1 MTELKR
7 SLGLFK
13 VTLMGVGVI
22 LGAGI
27 YALVGK
33 AAALSGN
40 AVWLSFILAA
50 LVAALTGL
58 SYAELSSFITKAG
71 GEYYYIRRAFGRF
84 SAFLL
89 TWLLIMGLAI
99 AGGAVALG
107 FGGYFNALF
116 DINMV
121 WTAVVLIILT
131 SIALYM
137 GTEQAAWI
145 AVTCTILEITGILV
159 VIAVGIPEMGSVN
172 YFELATDTS
181 GVIAAGAL
189 IFFAYIGFD
198 EIVQLAEE
206 SKRPEKIIPRAIL
219 LSIFISTVLYV
230 LVAIAVISV
239 LPWESLSASNS
250 PLADVVAKSL
260 GQEAFFLLSTI
271 ALFSTGNTVLLIM
284 LAAARLLYGM
294 AESGSMPSLFAA
306 IHRKN
311 QTPHKAT
318 FAIALVAIFMVLL
331 LQKIEIIASLTNFA
345 FFTTFLLVN
354 AAVIVL
360 RFKEPSAKRIFRI
373 PFSIAGVPIIP
384 VLAVLSIFI
393 MMLNVG
399 WDAFFMGCGML
410 ALGIVVYVIMLKTN
424 TESKIQ

>member
-84 SAFLL
+84 FAFLL

-107 FGGYFNALF
+107 FGGYFSALF
-116 DINMV
+116 DTNMV

-131 SIALYM
+131 SIALYI

-145 AVTCTILEITGILV
+145 AVTCTILEIAGILV

-189 IFFAYIGFD
+189 IF
-198 EIVQLAEE
+198 
-206 SKRPEKIIPRAIL
+206 L
-219 LSIFISTVLYV
+219 LTLD
-230 LVAIAVISV
+230 LM
-239 LPWESLSASNS
+239 
-250 PLADVVAKSL
+250 K
-260 GQEAFFLLSTI
+260 
-271 ALFSTGNTVLLIM
+271 
-284 LAAARLLYGM
+284 
-294 AESGSMPSLFAA
+294 
-306 IHRKN
+306 
-311 QTPHKAT
+311 
-318 FAIALVAIFMVLL
+318 
-331 LQKIEIIASLTNFA
+331 
-345 FFTTFLLVN
+345 
-354 AAVIVL
+354 
-360 RFKEPSAKRIFRI
+360 
-373 PFSIAGVPIIP
+373 
-384 VLAVLSIFI
+384 
-393 MMLNVG
+393 
-399 WDAFFMGCGML
+399 
-410 ALGIVVYVIMLKTN
+410 
-424 TESKIQ
+424 

>member
-13 VTLMGVGVI
+13 TTLMGVGVI

-40 AVWLSFILAA
+40 AVWISFTIAA

-58 SYAELSSFITKAG
+58 SYAELSSFIPKAG
-71 GEYYYIRRAFGRF
+71 GEYYYIQRAFGRF
-84 SAFLL
+84 FAFLL
-89 TWLLIMGLAI
+89 TWLLILGLAI

-107 FGGYFNALF
+107 FGGYFSAMF
-116 DINMV
+116 DTNMV

-131 SIALYM
+131 SIALYI

-145 AVTCTILEITGILV
+145 AVACTVLEIVGILI

-181 GVIAAGAL
+181 GIIAAGAL

-206 SKRPEKIIPRAIL
+206 SKQPERTIPRAIL
-219 LSIFISTVLYV
+219 LSIFITTVLYV
-230 LVAIAVISV
+230 SVAIAVISI
-239 LPWESLSASNS
+239 LPWESLSESNS

-260 GQEAFFLLSTI
+260 GQEAFYLLSAI
-271 ALFSTGNTVLLIM
+271 ALFSTGNTVLIIM
-284 LAAARLLYGM
+284 LAASRLLYGM
-294 AESGSMPSLFAA
+294 AESGSMPSLFAE
-306 IHRKN
+306 IHPKN

-318 FAIALVAIFMVLL
+318 FAIALVAIVMVLL
-331 LQKIEIIASLTNFA
+331 LQKIEIIANLTNFA

-354 AAVIVL
+354 AAVIAL
-360 RFKEPSAKRIFRI
+360 RFKEPNANRIFRI
-373 PFSIAGVPIIP
+373 PFSMAGVPIIP
-384 VLAVLSIFI
+384 VIAVLSIFI

-399 WDAFFMGCGML
+399 WEAFFMGCGML
-410 ALGIVVYVIMLKTN
+410 VLGAIVYLIMLN
-424 TESKIQ
+424 NNY

>member
-1 MTELKR
+1 
-7 SLGLFK
+7 
-13 VTLMGVGVI
+13 MGVGVI

-40 AVWLSFILAA
+40 AVWLSFLLAA

-84 SAFLL
+84 FAFLL
-89 TWLLIMGLAI
+89 SWLLIMGLTI

-107 FGGYFNALF
+107 FGGYFSALF
-116 DINMV
+116 DTNIV
-121 WTAVVLIILT
+121 WTAVVLIILIA
-131 SIALYM
+131 IALYI

-145 AVTCTILEITGILV
+145 AVACTVLEIAGIVV
-159 VIAVGIPEMGSVN
+159 VIAVGLPEMGSVN
-172 YFELATDTS
+172 YFELASDTS
-181 GVIAAGAL
+181 GIIAAGAL

-206 SKRPEKIIPRAIL
+206 CKQPEKTIPRAIL
-219 LSIFISTVLYV
+219 LSIFITTVLYV

-239 LPWESLSASNS
+239 LPWESLSGSNS

-260 GQEAFFLLSTI
+260 GQEAFFLLSII
-271 ALFSTGNTVLLIM
+271 ALFSTSNTVLLIM
-284 LAAARLLYGM
+284 LAASRLLYGM
-294 AESGSMPSLFAA
+294 AKSGSVPSLFAT
-306 IHRKN
+306 IHQKN

-318 FAIALVAIFMVLL
+318 IAIAIVAIIMVLL
-331 LQKIEIIASLTNFA
+331 LQKIEIIANLTNLA

-354 AAVIVL
+354 AAVIAL
-360 RFKEPSAKRIFRI
+360 RFKEPHAKRLFRI
-373 PFSIAGVPIIP
+373 PFSLAGVPIIP
-384 VLAVLSIFI
+384 VLAVFTIFI

-399 WDAFFMGCGML
+399 RDALLMGCGML
-410 ALGIVVYVIMLKTN
+410 ILGAIIYIFMLKTN
-424 TESKIQ
+424 TKITDSIDK